1 MRRTCTI
8 CKLQNAEI
16 NSMLVDGVPLRRIA
30 KQSGTSVTAL
40 HRHKRHLP
48 ATLAIAKKAEQKADS
63 QAAGTGQAAHEATRK
78 SGNCWMTPSRIERI
92 PLNRQFAEQIAN
104 LPGLPHEPGP
114 NPSRLAKLEAILRDG
129 TFHDCTWATVF
140 VSRTGIT
147 YRAEGLHSSIVL
159 SQAKSFPVGLSV
171 RVLRFELA
179 ELTSQSQLE
188 SELEFFPVAVSRFGG
203 RCASLAIGVG
213 VSTTRLLKTNPG
225 AFSSTVSRSPGH
237 RTRGAW
243 RKCRYDA
250 KMPAA

>member
-1 MRRTCTI
+1 MPGNRQKNRHKLYPENRDRIRVKLALRTARITARKERERMRRTCTI

-114 NPSRLAKLEAILRDG
+114 NPSRLAKLAAILRDG
-129 TFHDCTWATVF
+129 TFHDCT
-140 VSRTGIT
+140 
-147 YRAEGLHSSIVL
+147 
-159 SQAKSFPVGLSV
+159 
-171 RVLRFELA
+171 
-179 ELTSQSQLE
+179 
-188 SELEFFPVAVSRFGG
+188 
-203 RCASLAIGVG
+203 
-213 VSTTRLLKTNPG
+213 
-225 AFSSTVSRSPGH
+225 
-237 RTRGAW
+237 
-243 RKCRYDA
+243 
-250 KMPAA
+250 